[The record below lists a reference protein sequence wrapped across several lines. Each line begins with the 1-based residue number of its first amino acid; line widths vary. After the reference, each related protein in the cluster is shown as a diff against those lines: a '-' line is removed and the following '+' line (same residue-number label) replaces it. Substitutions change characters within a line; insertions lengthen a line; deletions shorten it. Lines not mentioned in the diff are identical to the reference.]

1 MKLFKQIKVKSNQ
14 DIIDQIMKQHSK
26 WSDKLVSLDIKD
38 NANAFYIMGVLGG
51 LLLAR
56 RIVKGEE
63 TE

>member
-14 DIIDQIMKQHSK
+14 DIINQIMKQHSK

-63 TE
+63 IE